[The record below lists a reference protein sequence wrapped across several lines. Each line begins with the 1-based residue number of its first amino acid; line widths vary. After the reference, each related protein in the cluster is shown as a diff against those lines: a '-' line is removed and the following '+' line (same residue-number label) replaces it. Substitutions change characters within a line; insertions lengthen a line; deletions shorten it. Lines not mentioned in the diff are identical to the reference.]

1 MKGFLNVNKPAG
13 MTSHSVVSHIR
24 RLAGRGM
31 KVGHA
36 GTLDPAATGVLPVAL
51 GTATRLIEYLA
62 GASKGYRAEISLG
75 VTTTTDDAEG
85 EPLEERPV
93 PPLEREA
100 VETALAPFRGTILQ
114 IPPMYAAVHHEGKRL
129 YELARAGQIVERTP
143 RPVTIDRLEL
153 RQLSSSPPHLVLDIV
168 CGKGTYIRSLARDI
182 GETLGCGSHIQNLVR
197 TFVGPFV
204 LDETIPLAALQD
216 NGTFLAQVLLPPHI
230 AVSDWEMVT
239 LDAEQS
245 RRVAN
250 GLSLHLPD
258 LPGPERMAKAGG
270 ESARVRAHTPDGE
283 LLALLLWR
291 EREQAWHPEKVLH
304 NP

>member
-1 MKGFLNVNKPAG
+1 MRGFLNVNKPAG
-13 MTSHSVVSHIR
+13 ITSHSVVAHIR
-24 RLAGRGM
+24 RLSGRGV

-62 GASKGYRAEISLG
+62 GASKGYRAEICLG

-85 EPLEERPV
+85 EPLEKRPV

-114 IPPMYAAVHHEGKRL
+114 IPPMYAAVHHGGKRL
-129 YELARAGQIVERTP
+129 YELARAGQTVERTP

-153 RQLSSSPPHLVLDIV
+153 RQLSTSPPHLVLDIV

-182 GETLGCGSHIQNLVR
+182 GETLGCGGHLQNLVR
-197 TFVGPFV
+197 TFVGPFF
-204 LDETIPLAALQD
+204 LDDAIPLAALQD
-216 NGTFLAQVLLPPHI
+216 NGTFFAQVLLPPHI

-239 LDAEQS
+239 LDAEQA

-250 GLSLHLPD
+250 GLSLRLPE
-258 LPGPERMAKAGG
+258 LPGPERGAKAGG
-270 ESARVRAHTPDGE
+270 EGAGVRAHTTEGD
-283 LLALLLWR
+283 LLALLRWR
-291 EREQAWHPEKVLH
+291 EHEQAWHPEKVLH
-304 NP
+304 SP